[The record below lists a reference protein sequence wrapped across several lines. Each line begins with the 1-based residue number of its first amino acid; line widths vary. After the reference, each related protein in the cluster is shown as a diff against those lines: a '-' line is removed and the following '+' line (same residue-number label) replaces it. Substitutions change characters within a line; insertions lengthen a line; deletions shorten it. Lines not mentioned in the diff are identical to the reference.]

1 MIIGVNGNKGSGKDT
16 VGQYLVDNYGFERL
30 SFAAKLKESAA
41 ALFEVDPSVWEEL
54 KNDKDARVILEAPS
68 DVFDGK
74 WAKIDIDVRT
84 FLQRYGTEAH
94 RDIFGYDFWVE
105 ALLGDYQISEK
116 RDFVVTDAR
125 FDNELY
131 RIQVLDGLTVRIER
145 PGTEGDGH
153 ASEIPPRKE
162 LIDYT
167 INNSGT
173 LEDLYASVDDFM
185 ATFALISP
193 KNVASFKA

>member
-105 ALLGDYQISEK
+105 ALFKDVDVTKGDY
-116 RDFVVTDAR
+116 VVTDAR
-125 FDNELY
+125 FVNELAA
-131 RIQVLDGLTVRIER
+131 ILALDGLTLRLER
-145 PGTEGDGH
+145 PGAENDGH
-153 ASEIPPRKE
+153 ASEVPPSPIF
-162 LIDYT
+162 IDYT

-173 LEDLYASVDDFM
+173 LEDLYANVDEFM